1 MWLISEVL
9 RFQMRLIAARGG
21 GDEGEGFQKAW
32 AHLCGQFPC
41 PASHLLPSQPP
52 PAEMIRPAEQ
62 QHFRW
67 SAKQLWSDDQSSSSS
82 RIDEQSQCHRSLSL
96 SCHFSLLTSQP
107 PPCWQWSRFHHYCT
121 DPSWSTKHYWLRS
134 EISWKHHYV
143 CVIIITRH
151 WKFILEQS
159 LKCSNALL
167 SL

>member
-1 MWLISEVL
+1 
-9 RFQMRLIAARGG
+9 
-21 GDEGEGFQKAW
+21 
-32 AHLCGQFPC
+32 
-41 PASHLLPSQPP
+41 
-52 PAEMIRPAEQ
+52 MIRPAEALPMIRKAEIIRWSDQQRQ

-107 PPCWQWSRFHHYCT
+107 PPCWQWSRFHHYCA
-121 DPSWSTKHYWLRS
+121 DPSWSTKHYWLQS

-151 WKFILEQS
+151 WKFSLEQS
-159 LKCSNALL
+159 LKCSNAKLL
-167 SL
+167 GQSGHCLGCKFFFLNWCTTPLFM